1 LSLLYSIME
10 KLVRTF
16 IAENKKPKENFT
28 KELFAKLDSM
38 YSVGIDAYTESGKEI
53 FESEKSITV
62 HIKVKSKSE
71 YEIVGLNSGA
81 KIFRTFK
88 SPSSKKNEEKKT
100 IIVHNEFD
108 DEFYPIDNDFDP
120 YGYDYYRYEVIGY
133 NDPQMKPVDYFTLM
147 KEEYREICE
156 PYGINAENC
165 VYSANL
171 VARDFT
177 FKNIGFLHGASHVT
191 DKEFKILEGSVRG
204 AFTYARKNQIIKDCY
219 DYDLNNAYNYLQSQ
233 TDFMFPLRE
242 STSLYIKSKHRDN
255 SLVTKDNELVI
266 AKLKI
271 LGEHKYWKATNDNY
285 YNSYHIQLLDRLG
298 IKYEVEEVYR
308 YLDCVKTKELFT
320 HLQHIYDCKVKGN
333 SHAKD
338 VSTIGWGLH
347 AKAHDKRKH
356 ISELKPKDF
365 TKILSHDPNTHMVE
379 VKKEGRQYKHVTAR
393 IKPFLLAY
401 GRLHLIDILL
411 KVEEAGYQIYQSNT
425 DGFVSNITPEEM
437 AKIYPISKQLGHL
450 KVKQQFKGT
459 HIIRHIRLIEPIE

>member
-62 HIKVKSKSE
+62 HIMVKSKSD
-71 YEIVGLNSGA
+71 YEIVGLNSGV

-88 SPSSKKNEEKKT
+88 SPSSKKNEKKRT

-108 DEFYPIDNDFDP
+108 DEFYPIDNDFEP
-120 YGYDYYRYEVIGY
+120 YGYDQNKYEVVGY
-133 NDPQMKPVDYFTLM
+133 NDPKMKPVDYYTLM

-156 PYGINAENC
+156 PYDINPDAC
-165 VYSANL
+165 VYSEHL

-177 FKNIGFLHGASHVT
+177 YEHVKFLHGASHVT
-191 DKEFKILEGSVRG
+191 DKEFKVLEGSVRG
-204 AFTYARKNQIIKDCY
+204 GLTYACKNQIIKDCY
-219 DYDLNNAYNYLQSQ
+219 DYDLNNAYGYIQAK

-242 STSLYIKSKHRDN
+242 STSFYIKRKHRDN
-255 SLVTKDNELVI
+255 SLVTGENELIV

-271 LGEHKYWKATNDNY
+271 LGEHKYWQSTPDDY

-298 IKYEVEEVYR
+298 IKYEVKEVYR
-308 YLDCVKTKELFT
+308 YLHCVKTKELFT
-320 HLQHIYDCKVKGN
+320 HLQHIYDCKIKGN
-333 SHAKD
+333 SHAKK
-338 VSTIGWGLH
+338 VANIGWGLH
-347 AKAHDKRKH
+347 AKVHDKRMH
-356 ISELKPKDF
+356 ISEVKPKDF
-365 TKILSHDPNTHMVE
+365 PYLISHNPNTNIVE
-379 VKKEGRQYKHVTAR
+379 IKKDGRRFKHATAR
-393 IKPFLLAY
+393 IKSFLLAY
-401 GRLHLIDILL
+401 ARLHLIDILL
-411 KVEEAGYQIYQSNT
+411 KVEEAGYHVYQSNT
-425 DGFVSNITPEEM
+425 DGFVSDITPEAM
-437 AKIYPISKQLGHL
+437 AKIYPLSDQLGHL